1 MTTASEAR
9 QKDFM
14 SHEVRGLGRI
24 EAQIRVPSAR
34 AELGRFNLIEP
45 LDRLVCDDFYRVDL
59 CLTPRP
65 KNTRARYTDHWG
77 PKHFEPLG
85 DMYVVPPGRVLRIKT
100 DGGIQQRSVICY
112 LDPESMQKWL
122 QDDFTW
128 EDSCLKGALNIC
140 GADIRNLLFRLA
152 NELRTPGF
160 GSDALVELIADQVTL
175 ELGRYCTVIK
185 DTRLEG
191 GLAPRRLRLIDERL
205 NEVSRMPTLSELA
218 KLCDLS
224 VRQLTRAFRVSR
236 GCSIAEYI
244 AQHQLRNAKRLLLT
258 EQSVKSI
265 AYSLGFASPS
275 SFSCAFRRA
284 TGQAPGEFRRC
295 AQR

>member
-1 MTTASEAR
+1 MSQSAR
-9 QKDFM
+9 
-14 SHEVRGLGRI
+14 ELGSI

-45 LDRLVCDDFYRVDL
+45 LDAVVCNDFYRIDL

-65 KNTRARYTDHWG
+65 KNTRARYPDHWG
-77 PKHFEPLG
+77 PNRFEPLG
-85 DMYVVPPGRVLRIKT
+85 DMYLVPPGRVLRIKT

-122 QDDFTW
+122 QDDFRW
-128 EDSCLKGALNIC
+128 EDDHLKGTLNIC
-140 GADIRNLLFRLA
+140 GANIRNLLFRLA
-152 NELRTPGF
+152 NELRSPGF
-160 GSDALVELIADQVTL
+160 GSDALVELIAAQMTL
-175 ELGRYCTVIK
+175 ELGRYCTAIK
-185 DTRLEG
+185 DTRPQG

-205 NEVSRMPTLSELA
+205 NEVNQIPTLSELA

-236 GCSIAEYI
+236 GCSIAEYV

-265 AYSLGFASPS
+265 GYSLGFASPS

-284 TGQAPGEFRRC
+284 TGQAPGEFRR
-295 AQR
+295 RTYR